1 MEQYITKATVIA
13 EIERRRDA
21 ALMRQQNL
29 DAIGQETTHNEM
41 VASELNRIISFID
54 TLEVKEVD
62 EKLAKTYLQVFD
74 KKFPILLTLKG
85 KQLDKFKNFLN
96 RCQQIFGLQEWG
108 IHPIQ
113 AKLFEKLTLLWAAW
127 GAEHLQGIGNANGE
141 FDRCGLTWQDI
152 KGIAE
157 IGNDFMNSEE
167 SNDLDEEEYYTGILK
182 KFLGKKVG
190 EKL

>member
-1 MEQYITKATVIA
+1 MELIEKSAVVA

-29 DAIGQETTHNEM
+29 EAIGQETTHNEM
-41 VASELNRIISFID
+41 VASELNRIISFLD
-54 TLEVKEVD
+54 TLEVKEVN
-62 EKLAKTYLQVFD
+62 EELAKSYLQVFD
-74 KKFPILLTLKG
+74 KKFPILPTLKG

-96 RCQQIFGLQEWG
+96 RCQQIFGLQGWG

-127 GAEHLQGIGNANGE
+127 GAEHLQGIGKADGE

-152 KGIAE
+152 KDIAE
-157 IGNDFMNSEE
+157 IGNNFMNGEE
-167 SNDLDEEEYYTGILK
+167 SDDLNEEEYYTEILK
-182 KFLGKKVG
+182 RFIEKKGG
-190 EKL
+190 ES

>member
-1 MEQYITKATVIA
+1 MKTYIDKSALVT
-13 EIERRRDA
+13 EIERLQD
-21 ALMRQQNL
+21 
-29 DAIGQETTHNEM
+29 TTIENGHFRSQYYEGIFDGL
-41 VASELNRIISFID
+41 SSLERFID

-62 EKLAKTYLQVFD
+62 ESLAKVYLQVFD

-96 RCQQIFGLQEWG
+96 RCQQIFDLQEWG

-152 KGIAE
+152 KDIAE

-167 SNDLDEEEYYTGILK
+167 SDNLNEEDYYTGILK
-182 KFLGKKVG
+182 RFLGKKGG